1 MAVEPHKHC
10 PICGTP
16 IPLNELVCSP
26 DCQKVWDQRLVDSKE
41 KQIYVNWSYHSFLS
55 YLGNNDFHE
64 ISDKNDINICK
75 HTGK

>member
-26 DCQKVWDQRLVDSKE
+26 DCQKFGIKDLINKE

-55 YLGNNDFHE
+55 YLGSNDFHE
-64 ISDKNDINICK
+64 ISDKNDIDICK

>member
-26 DCQKVWDQRLVDSKE
+26 DCQKVWDQRLNQQKKSRYMLTGV
-41 KQIYVNWSYHSFLS
+41 IILFL
-55 YLGNNDFHE
+55 

>member
-26 DCQKVWDQRLVDSKE
+26 DCQKVWDQRLNQQKKSR
-41 KQIYVNWSYHSFLS
+41 YMLTGLS
-55 YLGNNDFHE
+55 YLGSNDFHE
-64 ISDKNDINICK
+64 ISDENDIDICK

>member
-26 DCQKVWDQRLVDSKE
+26 DCQTVWDQRINQQKKICS
-41 KQIYVNWSYHSFLS
+41 NWSYHSFLS
-55 YLGNNDFHE
+55 YLGNNAIYE